1 MLILSFF
8 ISRDFT
14 VWLPQSKIHV
24 VWFQVVYQF
33 FVSGI
38 IVDSA
43 NRWPLMID
51 PQGQANKWVKNME
64 KVNKLAVIKLSDSNY
79 TRTLENCLQ
88 VWNTS
93 RHHNMH
99 SIFLIMKNVL
109 YADIYVLVHKCF
121 QNFASNSSLFMHN
134 CLLL

>member
-1 MLILSFF
+1 M
-8 ISRDFT
+8 
-14 VWLPQSKIHV
+14 
-24 VWFQVVYQF
+24 WFQVVCHC

-93 RHHNMH
+93 RHHICIQFSWDH
-99 SIFLIMKNVL
+99 EECVVRRYL
-109 YADIYVLVHKCF
+109 CT
-121 QNFASNSSLFMHN
+121 
-134 CLLL
+134 CT